1 MCHHVGKRTSVQ
13 LSHGDILQNVEITTS
28 LETPPQPNQR
38 GLFQDKV
45 KNKSDPA
52 EYHLG
57 LFKESD
63 DILALQ
69 NLLVPPF
76 IPPYRLNSVLFAYL
90 IPAEEQQNRQGQSWW
105 AFDRPE

>member
-1 MCHHVGKRTSVQ
+1 MCRRAGKKTSSVQ

-28 LETPPQPNQR
+28 LETPLQPKQQ
-38 GLFQDKV
+38 GLFQDKAN
-45 KNKSDPA
+45 NKSAPA

-57 LFKESD
+57 VFKESD

-90 IPAEEQQNRQGQSWW
+90 LPGAAKQTRTVMVGVQQ
-105 AFDRPE
+105 A